1 MGWIGTPDEEDYPEP
16 VYVDPFPFSAEGRRM
31 ERLEHELRLEQARL
45 KVDRLQAR
53 KREIQAK
60 LNRARSRS
68 SRGLPPR

>member
-1 MGWIGTPDEEDYPEP
+1 MGWIGTPDDDDYMEP
-16 VYVDPFPFSAEGRRM
+16 VHVDPWPFTKAGREHQR
-31 ERLEHELRLEQARL
+31 REHELRLEQARL

-53 KREIQAK
+53 KREIQTK